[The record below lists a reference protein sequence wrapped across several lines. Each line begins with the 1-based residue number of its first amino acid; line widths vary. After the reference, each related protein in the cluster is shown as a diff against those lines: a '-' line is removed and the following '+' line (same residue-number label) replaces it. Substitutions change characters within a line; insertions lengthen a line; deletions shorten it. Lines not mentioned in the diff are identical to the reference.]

1 MKKLTFTLAL
11 AATAGLGALSLRAD
25 DASTNSDT
33 STNSAPASTNN
44 LTTVT
49 IALPVSS
56 LDTNAVAVAG
66 LDTKATLSAS
76 N

>member
-11 AATAGLGALSLRAD
+11 AAIAGLGALSLRAD
-25 DASTNSDT
+25 DT

-44 LTTVT
+44 LAAAT

-56 LDTNAVAVAG
+56 LDTNAVSVAG
-66 LDTKATLSAS
+66 LDTNATLSAS

>member
-11 AATAGLGALSLRAD
+11 AATSGLGALSLRAD

-44 LTTVT
+44 LTTAT

-56 LDTNAVAVAG
+56 LDTNAVSVAA
-66 LDTKATLSAS
+66 LDTNATLSAS